1 MAVAAQLQVL
11 PAAEGVDHQ
20 PAYAHAVSSTIE
32 RVVASK
38 SWKFVR
44 SGAPFRLIAS
54 RGTASG
60 SADQGGDVRSA
71 AVAPLVDDRA
81 TASSPTHPAITRPGS
96 PGMTSQ
102 HRREFP
108 ERATSRE
115 RDPYQRSTRSNRRS
129 NIVGVG
135 GRNARRELT
144 DARVQHIA
152 AVREWRR
159 MLGAYV
165 GFPPPLDARAD
176 QPLPAWSSDDV
187 RLMLALQEALN
198 RLVETRRTYDRSR
211 SDVARPDPRG

>member
-1 MAVAAQLQVL
+1 
-11 PAAEGVDHQ
+11 
-20 PAYAHAVSSTIE
+20 
-32 RVVASK
+32 
-38 SWKFVR
+38 
-44 SGAPFRLIAS
+44 
-54 RGTASG
+54 
-60 SADQGGDVRSA
+60 
-71 AVAPLVDDRA
+71 
-81 TASSPTHPAITRPGS
+81 
-96 PGMTSQ
+96 
-102 HRREFP
+102 
-108 ERATSRE
+108 
-115 RDPYQRSTRSNRRS
+115 
-129 NIVGVG
+129 VG

-187 RLMLALQEALN
+187 RLMLALQDALN